1 MSLQHESHTV
11 QTVSQTEDSPPR
23 LPISRRLSVIFEKVK
38 AEMASSSW
46 ILVLHT
52 ISWWLLGLTL
62 IIAVSVFTY
71 LALYISLMPSEVKLF
86 KIILW
91 LYWKRWFLLVLDSW
105 RRRQFPVYGLPWQTR
120 TLQLSQRDHPAGPEE
135 TPADGGATLHHRTG
149 ARGPGLPW

>member
-86 KIILW
+86 KIIILI
-91 LYWKRWFLLVLDSW
+91 VLEAVILAGFRFTKKTSISSSW
-105 RRRQFPVYGLPWQTR
+105 TALTDPDPAVIPTR
-120 TLQLSQRDHPAGPEE
+120 PSSWT
-135 TPADGGATLHHRTG
+135 
-149 ARGPGLPW
+149 RGDTS

>member
-86 KIILW
+86 KIIL
-91 LYWKRWFLLVLDSW
+91 LIVLEAVILAGFRFTKKTSISSSW
-105 RRRQFPVYGLPWQTR
+105 TALTDPDPAVIPTR
-120 TLQLSQRDHPAGPEE
+120 PSSWT
-135 TPADGGATLHHRTG
+135 
-149 ARGPGLPW
+149 RGDTS

>member
-86 KIILW
+86 KIIL
-91 LYWKRWFLLVLDSW
+91 LIVLEAVILAGFRFTKKTSISSSW
-105 RRRQFPVYGLPWQTR
+105 TALTDPDPAVIPTR
-120 TLQLSQRDHPAGPEE
+120 PSSWTRGDTSWWWGNP
-135 TPADGGATLHHRTG
+135 TPSH
-149 ARGPGLPW
+149 WS

>member
-86 KIILW
+86 KIIL
-91 LYWKRWFLLVLDSW
+91 LIVLEAVILAGFRFTKKTSISSLWTALTDPDPAVILTGPSSW
-105 RRRQFPVYGLPWQTR
+105 TR
-120 TLQLSQRDHPAGPEE
+120 GDTS
-135 TPADGGATLHHRTG
+135 
-149 ARGPGLPW
+149 

>member
-86 KIILW
+86 KIIILI
-91 LYWKRWFLLVLDSW
+91 VLEAVILAGFRFMKKTSISSSW
-105 RRRQFPVYGLPWQTR
+105 TALTDPDPAVIPTR
-120 TLQLSQRDHPAGPEE
+120 PSSWT
-135 TPADGGATLHHRTG
+135 
-149 ARGPGLPW
+149 RGDTS

>member
-86 KIILW
+86 KIIL
-91 LYWKRWFLLVLDSW
+91 
-105 RRRQFPVYGLPWQTR
+105 
-120 TLQLSQRDHPAGPEE
+120 
-135 TPADGGATLHHRTG
+135 
-149 ARGPGLPW
+149 

>member
-86 KIILW
+86 KIIILI
-91 LYWKRWFLLVLDSW
+91 VLEAVILAGFRFTKKTSISSSW
-105 RRRQFPVYGLPWQTR
+105 TALTDPDPAVIQTR
-120 TLQLSQRDHPAGPEE
+120 PSSWT
-135 TPADGGATLHHRTG
+135 
-149 ARGPGLPW
+149 RGDTS